1 MNASYGSTFLVG
13 FTAGVLVLF
22 AIGIVTKGDIRYMGA
37 PRADTA
43 ILSGEDVD
51 AVTAGKM
58 SGMRATLNV
67 QDQNAG
73 AAVSVDHVAM
83 EQAGWVV
90 VHEIE
95 NGHVLNA
102 LGAARLDAGAHSDV
116 GVELLRG
123 TEPGGRYAVILY
135 SDNGDKQFEV
145 HADLPVIDT
154 AGNPVMQSF
163 RTFGGAAG
171 Q

>member
-1 MNASYGSTFLVG
+1 MNASYSSTFLVG
-13 FTAGVLVLF
+13 FTAGVLFLF
-22 AIGIVTKGDIRYMGA
+22 VVGVVSKHDIRYMGQDA
-37 PRADTA
+37 HVDNAT
-43 ILSGEDVD
+43 DVD
-51 AVTAGKM
+51 LDAELVGKLD
-58 SGMRATLNV
+58 GMQATLAV
-67 QDQNAG
+67 IDQNAG
-73 AAVSVDHVAM
+73 ATVSVARVEM
-83 EQAGWVV
+83 SVAGWAV
-90 VHEIE
+90 VHEVE

-102 LGAARLDAGAHSDV
+102 LGATRLDSGAHSDV
-116 GVELLRG
+116 QVELLRG

-171 Q
+171 D